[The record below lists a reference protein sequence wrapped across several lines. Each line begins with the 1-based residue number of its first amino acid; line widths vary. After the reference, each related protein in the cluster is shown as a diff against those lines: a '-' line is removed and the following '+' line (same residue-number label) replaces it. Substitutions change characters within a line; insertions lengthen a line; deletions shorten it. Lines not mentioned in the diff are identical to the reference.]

1 MRISDCSSDVCS
13 SDLFDTPSTSGI
25 DNPLRRYQH
34 TKLTGYALADTMS
47 FMHDQLQLSLGVR
60 RQQVEGQNYNFMTG
74 DPSGPRY
81 DQRATTPF
89 AGVVF
94 KVRPDLSLYASYVE
108 GLSQEI
114 GRAHVCTPVTN
125 AHLVCRLLLE
135 KKK

>member
-1 MRISDCSSDVCS
+1 
-13 SDLFDTPSTSGI
+13 
-25 DNPLRRYQH
+25 
-34 TKLTGYALADTMS
+34 MS

-108 GLSQEI
+108 GLSQGDTAPTSAAI
-114 GRAHVCTPVTN
+114 TN
-125 AHLVCRLLLE
+125 PGETLPPFKSRSEERRVGQELVRTG
-135 KKK
+135 KFRGSPN